1 MNSSVKAAKKKKE
14 KKNHLMQCGLSEV
27 NSEHIYGDVISR
39 VLNHPESH
47 CWVWAWRRS
56 RRRYLLACFS
66 RGIFNEN
73 AKRPVRRPCYFP
85 SCVVFTPAATFFPDV
100 NKQTDLIRKLNLNT
114 FFSFFFQWCKKSIS
128 NKKDNQNIPGK
139 SFLMLYS
146 DKACKLLGSKPI
158 KNGESLLAK
167 VCPFIVTTLMEQLS
181 VRSGGTK

>member
-1 MNSSVKAAKKKKE
+1 MEAFPEALSQ
-14 KKNHLMQCGLSEV
+14 HLKS
-27 NSEHIYGDVISR
+27 
-39 VLNHPESH
+39 
-47 CWVWAWRRS
+47 
-56 RRRYLLACFS
+56 CFSS

-73 AKRPVRRPCYFP
+73 AKRPVKRHGYFP
-85 SCVVFTPAATFFPDV
+85 SCVVITSVATFLPDV

-114 FFSFFFQWCKKSIS
+114 LFFFFLWCKKSIS
-128 NKKDNQNIPGK
+128 NKRGSQNIPGK